1 MKSRSNVRRKN
12 GLLTDHVSLTDYERR
27 VKSKWEH
34 YLRERYP
41 AHHALKP
48 PGLVSCPQCHELR
61 LPHQVC
67 PSCGSYRGVEVI
79 EIKEKKKKS
88 E

>member
-1 MKSRSNVRRKN
+1 MGALPKRKISKTRRNK
-12 GLLTDHVSLTDYERR
+12 RR
-27 VKSKWEH
+27 
-34 YLRERYP
+34 

-79 EIKEKKKKS
+79 KIKEKKKKS